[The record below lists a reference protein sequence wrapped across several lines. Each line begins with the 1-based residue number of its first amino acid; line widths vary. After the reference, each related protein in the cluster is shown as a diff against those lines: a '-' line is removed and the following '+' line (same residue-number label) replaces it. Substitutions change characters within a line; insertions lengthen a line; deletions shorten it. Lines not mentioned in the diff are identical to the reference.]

1 MFRVS
6 FSQTAI
12 DALRYERFHHPHP
25 RVQQKMWALWL
36 EACEIPRH
44 EICRLMDISDNTLR
58 AYLKQFADGGVDAL
72 KIVPF
77 QGTVSELDDWS
88 STLEAHFREHPP
100 ASATQARAEIIRLT
114 GVERCPTQ
122 VREFMNRLGMKF
134 RKVAAV
140 PAKANPEVQ
149 QAFKKKSWSLG
160 WNKPRPAIELSIL

>member
-1 MFRVS
+1 
-6 FSQTAI
+6 
-12 DALRYERFHHPHP
+12 
-25 RVQQKMWALWL
+25 
-36 EACEIPRH
+36 
-44 EICRLMDISDNTLR
+44 
-58 AYLKQFADGGVDAL
+58 LKQFADGGVDAL

-149 QAFKKKSWSLG
+149 
-160 WNKPRPAIELSIL
+160 PDH